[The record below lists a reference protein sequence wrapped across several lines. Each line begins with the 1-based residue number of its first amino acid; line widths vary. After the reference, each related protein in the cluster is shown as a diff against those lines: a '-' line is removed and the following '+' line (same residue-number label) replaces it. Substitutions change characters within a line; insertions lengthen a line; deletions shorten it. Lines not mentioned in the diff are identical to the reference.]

1 MAGKQRAYTR
11 KLLRGKRSAAEAPE
25 APVSFR
31 LSKRWQRHDAEM
43 RRNTEGCAPDLENL
57 P

>member
-11 KLLRGKRSAAEAPE
+11 KLLRGKRSAADPAEAP
-25 APVSFR
+25 ATFH

-43 RRNTEGCAPDLENL
+43 RRNTEGCEPDLANL